1 MEFTI
6 NEDGSVTRKTSS
18 DSNYNRN
25 GGNNGENGDKN
36 GCLWGIIAIIA
47 GVIIAIATSN
57 KSTSNS
63 NHEVIDTTDNS
74 YNNSYLSV
82 SPSSVS
88 FDSYGGC
95 KTLSVNS
102 SDLWRITTNT
112 YEWGH
117 LSISGNKITLRV
129 EANNSKNSRSD
140 FFEISSGSKKYR
152 VSITQSGNRS
162 DSYNSNSTRV
172 NGSIINV
179 WTDHNVTDSYGNNGM
194 RIHIKFD
201 INGMLDRTG
210 RAAVYFYYA
219 NGNPIKDTNDSY
231 CTSNGDVATHVNF
244 TPSYENSRFDDLNIF
259 MPYSELHLH
268 QTTSCYF
275 TISIWNG
282 NTEVMRSGINSFQ
295 VTF

>member
-1 MEFTI
+1 M
-6 NEDGSVTRKTSS
+6 
-18 DSNYNRN
+18 
-25 GGNNGENGDKN
+25 
-36 GCLWGIIAIIA
+36 
-47 GVIIAIATSN
+47 
-57 KSTSNS
+57 
-63 NHEVIDTTDNS
+63 IDTTANS

-129 EANNSKNSRSD
+129 DANNSKNSRSD

-210 RAAVYFYYA
+210 QATAYFYYA

-259 MPYSELHLH
+259 MPYSELHLY